1 MSEALKERSLII
13 IKPDA
18 VQRNLVGEI
27 ISRLERKGIKI
38 IGMKMMRA
46 EDTLLETHYEHIAD
60 KPFFGGIK
68 KFMQHSP
75 VIAVAVEG
83 IRIVDAIRI
92 IVGVTKGYEADAGS
106 IRGDL
111 TMSIQSNVVHASD
124 TVENGK
130 IEVAR
135 FFNDS
140 EIFGYNKL
148 DEVMIFSDNLLN

>member
-1 MSEALKERSLII
+1 MAEAIKERSLII

-18 VQRNLVGEI
+18 VQRTLIGEI

-46 EDTLLETHYEHIAD
+46 KDTLLEQHYEHIANE
-60 KPFFGGIK
+60 PFFGGIK

-75 VIAVAVEG
+75 VVALAVEG

-124 TVENGK
+124 TVENGVA
-130 IEVAR
+130 EVAR
-135 FFNDS
+135 FFDDS
-140 EIFGYNKL
+140 ELFEYNKL
-148 DEVMIFSDNLLN
+148 DEVMIFSDNLLE